1 MTEKRLSLQKIVE
14 LQKFLIAFQEIERV
28 VHIKTSAG
36 HVKENDIE
44 HSYALA
50 IVGWYLCESIPRLNR
65 DLVIRY
71 ALVHDIVEIY
81 AGDTYAF
88 ADKKSLE
95 GKSQREHQALKRIK
109 KEWADFPAM
118 LDSITN
124 YEKRSDE
131 ESKFIYA
138 LDKIMPIVLNM
149 ISGGY
154 TWHEEKITI
163 QQLHE
168 IKKNKVAI
176 FPEIG
181 QLYFDEIFS
190 ILSDNPAFF
199 S

>member
-1 MTEKRLSLQKIVE
+1 M
-14 LQKFLIAFQEIERV
+14 IAFQEIERV
-28 VHIKTSAG
+28 IHVKTSTG

-44 HSYALA
+44 HSYTLA
-50 IVGWYLCESIPRLNR
+50 MVGWYLSDSIPRLNR

-71 ALVHDIVEIY
+71 ALVHDVVEIY
-81 AGDTYAF
+81 AGDTYVF

-95 GKSQREHQALKRIK
+95 RKGQREHQALKRIK

-118 LDSITN
+118 LGSITD

-138 LDKIMPIVLNM
+138 LDKIMPIVLNV
-149 ISGGY
+149 ISEGY
-154 TWHEEKITI
+154 TWRKEKVTV

-168 IKKNKVAI
+168 IKKDKVGVS
-176 FPEIG
+176 PEIG

-190 ILSDNPAFF
+190 ILSDNPSWF
-199 S
+199 SSKTQ